1 MGTSEWSPDA
11 RDQSRRRGATPL
23 YGSHHSLHFAALANL
38 QTVPRTSQTVPC
50 SVPSHP
56 RFRDENTEAEKGYK
70 SGRELTYNSK
80 DSFPVVSHISLTD
93 LYLKNKN
100 L

>member
-11 RDQSRRRGATPL
+11 RDLNRRRGATPL
-23 YGSHHSLHFAALANL
+23 YSSHNSLHFTALASL

-50 SVPSHP
+50 SVLSHP
-56 RFRDENTEAEKGYK
+56 RFRDENAEAEKSYK

-80 DSFPVVSHISLTD
+80 YSFPLVSHILLTD
-93 LYLKNKN
+93 LKNKN